1 MKILL
6 DYNKTELQQVLAE
19 YNFPSFVAGQ
29 VYSWINKGCDF
40 VEMSN
45 ISKVAREKLSVEF
58 VSVACR
64 IEKTYTS
71 AIDGTIKLLYRLHD
85 GNLIEGVLMNYKY
98 GNTLCVST
106 QVGCRMGCKF
116 CASTLGG
123 LVRNLSAGEILGQ
136 VVAVNRYLGG
146 DL

>member
-64 IEKTYTS
+64 IEKTYT
-71 AIDGTIKLLYRLHD
+71 
-85 GNLIEGVLMNYKY
+85 
-98 GNTLCVST
+98 
-106 QVGCRMGCKF
+106 
-116 CASTLGG
+116 
-123 LVRNLSAGEILGQ
+123 
-136 VVAVNRYLGG
+136 
-146 DL
+146 